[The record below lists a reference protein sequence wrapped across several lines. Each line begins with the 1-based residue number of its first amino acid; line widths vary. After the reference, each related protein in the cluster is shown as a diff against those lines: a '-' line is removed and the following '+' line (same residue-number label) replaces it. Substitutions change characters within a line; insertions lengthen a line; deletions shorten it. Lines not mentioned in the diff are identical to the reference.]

1 MQDSLKKNTRTSLEP
16 FPLYFVFLF
25 ILKLEPTYNVQRGEE
40 GRGGGIGERKEER
53 YGVVF
58 PKKEI

>member
-1 MQDSLKKNTRTSLEP
+1 MMQDSLKKNTRTSLEP

-25 ILKLEPTYNVQRGEE
+25 ILKLEPTYDVQRGEE
-40 GRGGGIGERKEER
+40 GREIGEREEER